1 MLKKSKEEFFRQ
13 RACAHTS
20 RPAVY
25 KKRVH
30 MEEKAMMIRNTR
42 MEEVEEVMRMYAQAA
57 QYMAQTG
64 NSNQWEQGYPQRGL
78 IADDIGRGV
87 SYVLEHEGQIEAVFS
102 YIEGEDATY
111 GRIENGAWRSA
122 GLYGTVHRLAS
133 ARRQRGVARQCF
145 LWCEEQAAAHGCSS
159 LRVDT
164 HMDNRVMQHILTHEG
179 FAYCGVIR
187 LADGA
192 PRLAYEK
199 VLRQSAPLVGNTAG
213 EWNQPAQ
220 WDQSAQ
226 WNSSAQWDQSAQ
238 WNPAMETRIKEK
250 GDGIA
255 VGVASMVLGIVSLLM
270 FCTCLNFII
279 AIIAI
284 VLGIIQLNMNKE
296 KSGAI
301 VGIVTGAASLV
312 LSVILWMLFI
322 ISAPT
327 DTYYDSYDTYYD
339 SYDYNDLYY
348 DDYEEEGG
356 EQFL

>member
-1 MLKKSKEEFFRQ
+1 
-13 RACAHTS
+13 
-20 RPAVY
+20 
-25 KKRVH
+25 

-42 MEEVEEVMRMYAQAA
+42 MEELEEVMCIYAQAA

-64 NSNQWEQGYPQRGL
+64 NPNQWELGYPQREL

-87 SYVLEHEGQIEAVFS
+87 SYVLEHEGQIEAVFA
-102 YIEGEDATY
+102 YMEGEDAAY
-111 GRIENGAWRSA
+111 ARIENGAWRSA

-133 ARRQRGVARQCF
+133 ARRQRGMARQCF

-164 HMDNRVMQHILTHEG
+164 HMDNRVMQHILTCGG

-199 VLRQSAPLVGNTAG
+199 VLCRSVPPAGNTAA
-213 EWNQPAQ
+213 EWSQPVQ
-220 WDQSAQ
+220 WSTSAQ
-226 WNSSAQWDQSAQ
+226 WNQSTQ
-238 WNPAMETRIKEK
+238 WNPAMETKDKKK

-255 VGVASMVLGIVSLLM
+255 IGVASMVLGIVSLLM
-270 FCTCLNFII
+270 FCTCLNFIL
-279 AIIAI
+279 AITAI
-284 VLGIIQLNMNKE
+284 VLGIVQLNINKE

-301 VGIVTGAASLV
+301 VGIVTGVASLV
-312 LSVILWMLFI
+312 LSIILWMMFI
-322 ISAPT
+322 IGAPT
-327 DTYYDSYDTYYD
+327 DTYYDSYDSYYDYYDSYD
-339 SYDYNDLYY
+339 SYDYNDSYY
-348 DDYEEEGG
+348 DYYEEEGG